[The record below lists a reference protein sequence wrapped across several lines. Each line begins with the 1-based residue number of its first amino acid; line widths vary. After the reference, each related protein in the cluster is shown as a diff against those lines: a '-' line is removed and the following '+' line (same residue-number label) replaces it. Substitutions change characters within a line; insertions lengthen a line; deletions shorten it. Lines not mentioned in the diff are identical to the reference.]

1 MHTRH
6 ILTGLVATAVLAAP
20 LAAATA
26 AHADTVSS
34 ASDCVPVKAVPAWT
48 ETLYKYS
55 PIKTSEGPTQWDTK
69 DAPAG
74 TPKTWVVKGKNVNY
88 TRDGNKTSTVPHA
101 GVAGVTCSVT
111 LPEHFVGEGTYS
123 VVVPFVK
130 GVDTFLMGVRG
141 YDEHVAITQ
150 DVTVTRAMAGQFWIG
165 HKAQDGYVIANP
177 DTAQWHID
185 FAFAHSTHANG
196 DVAWDF
202 GKGQV
207 TGTVTF
213 DADATNGG
221 SLDYRASNGM
231 WLHGVVAPGTY
242 QQLDAHTAV
251 FGGEITSGSDDYTV
265 NHEGTDY
272 FTVKI
277 VDGRTPDGHGDVIAV
292 LANQDGFGNWLTSS
306 DPTPSRDY
314 PMDADHAGIVT
325 GGNLVIS

>member
-1 MHTRH
+1 
-6 ILTGLVATAVLAAP
+6 
-20 LAAATA
+20 
-26 AHADTVSS
+26 
-34 ASDCVPVKAVPAWT
+34 
-48 ETLYKYS
+48 
-55 PIKTSEGPTQWDTK
+55 
-69 DAPAG
+69 
-74 TPKTWVVKGKNVNY
+74 
-88 TRDGNKTSTVPHA
+88 
-101 GVAGVTCSVT
+101 
-111 LPEHFVGEGTYS
+111 
-123 VVVPFVK
+123 
-130 GVDTFLMGVRG
+130 MGVQG
-141 YDEHVAITQ
+141 YDEHVAITH
-150 DVTVTRAMAGQFWIG
+150 DVTVTKAMAGQFWIG

-196 DVAWDF
+196 DVTWDF
-202 GKGQV
+202 GNGQA

-213 DADATNGG
+213 DADTTKGG
-221 SLDYRASNGM
+221 SLDYEASNGM

-265 NHEGTDY
+265 NHEGTDF

-277 VDGRTPDGHGDVIAV
+277 VDGGTPDGNGDVIAV

-325 GGNLVIS
+325 GGNLTLS